1 MGQAYLSQCFKV
13 RLTRASKMEH
23 GQTCLK
29 HLGSLDCWNTQ
40 WQCYVYSVTY
50 KQAKNGSTESLEHWS
65 QSFPAGRG
73 GKQRRGEGSLR
84 LISLTASTTQSVNIV
99 KTPPSITR
107 HVICNNKQIFA
118 RCPAV
123 ASLSSLFEGETTFF
137 AVHRNSR
144 PCLRAVCL
152 GQS

>member
-1 MGQAYLSQCFKV
+1 MFETLRQS
-13 RLTRASKMEH
+13 RP
-23 GQTCLK
+23 
-29 HLGSLDCWNTQ
+29 
-40 WQCYVYSVTY
+40 
-50 KQAKNGSTESLEHWS
+50 LEHAVAMLCLFCYIQTGKERVNRVVRALEPELS
-65 QSFPAGRG
+65 RRQGRET
-73 GKQRRGEGSLR
+73 KEGESSLR

-99 KTPPSITR
+99 KAPPSITR

-144 PCLRAVCL
+144 PCLRGVCL